1 MVDMVEFS
9 MNEVYEQATEDL
21 ENITF
26 DAFNFESMLQEHSLQ
41 FLAFKFFVQ

>member
-21 ENITF
+21 DSITF
-26 DAFNFESMLQEHSLQ
+26 DAFNFESML
-41 FLAFKFFVQ
+41 